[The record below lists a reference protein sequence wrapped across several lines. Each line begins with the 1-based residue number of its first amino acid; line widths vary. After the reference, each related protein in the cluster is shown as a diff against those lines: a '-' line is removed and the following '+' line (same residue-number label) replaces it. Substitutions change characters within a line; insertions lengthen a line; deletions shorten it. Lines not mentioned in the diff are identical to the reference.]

1 VLPSLSLIIPQ
12 GKDSFGKEAI
22 MKRPYFKAVAVV
34 LCFAFVLMTVPSL
47 RAEKKAAKID
57 FRLLIKQ
64 PRLLISYLLP
74 FLGDN
79 GTKASISKV
88 PSFSKVKP
96 TGDSPS
102 PRPGTQD

>member
-22 MKRPYFKAVAVV
+22 MKRSYLKAVAVV

-74 FLGDN
+74 FLSDN
-79 GTKASISKV
+79 GKVSVPKA
-88 PSFSKVKP
+88 PSYSKVKP
-96 TGDSPS
+96 TGDVPIAKPS
-102 PRPGTQD
+102 TQD

>member
-1 VLPSLSLIIPQ
+1 
-12 GKDSFGKEAI
+12 
-22 MKRPYFKAVAVV
+22 MKRSYFKAVAVL
-34 LCFAFVLMTVPSL
+34 LCFGFVLMTVPSL
-47 RAEKKAAKID
+47 NAEKKAVKID

-64 PRLLISYLLP
+64 PSLLISYLFP

-79 GTKASISKV
+79 GTRVIVSKA

>member
-1 VLPSLSLIIPQ
+1 
-12 GKDSFGKEAI
+12 
-22 MKRPYFKAVAVV
+22 MKRPYFKAIAVV
-34 LCFAFVLMTVPSL
+34 LCFAFVLMIVPSL

-74 FLGDN
+74 FLSDN
-79 GTKASISKV
+79 GTKVFV
-88 PSFSKVKP
+88 PKAPSYSKVKP